1 MEPADYVQM
10 GSEAILALLHDH
22 HAAPWLEVEARIA
35 DQAYPGFPMRVEPW
49 PLGQAR
55 SRLVDEGVIQRTRSA
70 TRGGRSVDLWQLME
84 VGRRKAT
91 VTEAAAARKRL
102 LMTRYLSWASGTRTR
117 RASIGG
123 AGERVVHQALLKA
136 APYGYSLA
144 NPDGGQAATFLG
156 DPVPIGPLDNAA
168 VYALT
173 AGGIPVGGVALPVEV
188 KNVREWIYPSSNEL
202 YQLLDKAARIQA
214 ARPAVPVVPLFVCR
228 RANITAF
235 RQAKTLGFL
244 IIDTHRQYVPASLA
258 GRSFDEVRLELGF
271 LDLVPTDDY
280 DDRILR
286 RLLMVLP
293 NRYEASAAVWA
304 VTTSEL
310 GGILAALREAEDP
323 DERRGLLNK
332 LRDGARDVHG
342 LTHLGW

>member
-1 MEPADYVQM
+1 VEPADYVQM
-10 GSEAILALLHDH
+10 GSEAILALLRDH

-35 DQAYPGFPMRVEPW
+35 DQAYPGFPNPVEPW

-55 SRLVDEGVIQRTRSA
+55 SRLVDEGAIQRTRSA
-70 TRGGRSVDLWQLME
+70 TRGGRSVDLWQLRG
-84 VGRRKAT
+84 VRRKAT
-91 VTEAAAARKRL
+91 VIEAAAARKRL

-123 AGERVVHQALLKA
+123 AGERVVHQALLAA

-144 NPDGGQAATFLG
+144 NPNGGQAGTFLG

-173 AGGIPVGGVALPVEV
+173 AGVIPVGGVALPVEV

-202 YQLLDKAARIQA
+202 YQLLDQAARIQA

-228 RANITAF
+228 RAHMTAF

-258 GRSFDEVRLELGF
+258 GPSFDEVRLELGF

-280 DDRILR
+280 DDRILW
-286 RLLMVLP
+286 RLLRVLP
-293 NRYEASAAVWA
+293 NRYEASAPAWA

-323 DERRGLLNK
+323 GERRGLLNE

>member
-10 GSEAILALLHDH
+10 GSEAILALLRDH

-84 VGRRKAT
+84 VGRKAT

-244 IIDTHRQYVPASLA
+244 ITDTRRQYVPASLA
-258 GRSFDEVRLELGF
+258 GPSFDEVRLELGF

-293 NRYEASAAVWA
+293 NRYEVSAAVWA